1 MAAQKAL
8 QKNTS
13 KKKET
18 RAKSKSREVP
28 HTGLVAT
35 ILANRKLTVGVILG
49 VTLLAFLPVLGADFV
64 NWDDGDYSYENKFIT
79 NLFNPEIWTRTVQ
92 GNYHPLTMF
101 SMAINYAI
109 SGTNAWSYHLFNL
122 LFHLINCV
130 LVFRLAHL
138 LFNKNNFIAL
148 VTAILFAIHPVHV
161 ESVAWVSERKD
172 VLYGMFFLLGLIS
185 YVKYVDD
192 HSKKHYVLAMLF
204 MLLSLLSKPAAVIF
218 PVALFSIDFLRSR
231 KFNFSLVLEKLPF
244 FLFSLALGVATY
256 LFQKEA
262 GAVGVLGYESGQ
274 KLLFPFYGIMMYVV
288 KAFLPFN
295 LSPFYEL
302 PTIGIDLPTEYYV
315 APIFCVLLG
324 IVLYYSIKKNR
335 IIAFGILFFLINLL
349 LVIQIVSVGSAIVAD
364 RYTYIPYIGLF
375 FIAAWAIDKYARKNA
390 TALVTGITVI
400 LAFLTFNQSLVWKN
414 GASLWDKALKV
425 APSARAY
432 NNRGNLYLKEKD
444 FVSALEAFNGAIN
457 LNAIDDEAFGGRG
470 NVYFNTGKPDL
481 AIADYR
487 KSLSLK
493 PKSALVL
500 DNLGTAFLSKQM
512 YDSAFHCFN
521 KALSIDTSFHP
532 SLRNRGYTYMMFGN
546 YKSALEDF
554 TKFFTY
560 IQDNQEIYNFAG
572 TCYRQLGNPRES
584 VKFISKAI
592 SLEQRAE
599 FYVNRAHSYKLFDLG
614 AAKQDV
620 MTAKSKG
627 YAVPADL
634 LKEVGL

>member
-231 KFNFSLVLEKLPF
+231 KFNFF
-244 FLFSLALGVATY
+244 T
-256 LFQKEA
+256 
-262 GAVGVLGYESGQ
+262 
-274 KLLFPFYGIMMYVV
+274 
-288 KAFLPFN
+288 
-295 LSPFYEL
+295 
-302 PTIGIDLPTEYYV
+302 
-315 APIFCVLLG
+315 
-324 IVLYYSIKKNR
+324 
-335 IIAFGILFFLINLL
+335 
-349 LVIQIVSVGSAIVAD
+349 SA
-364 RYTYIPYIGLF
+364 
-375 FIAAWAIDKYARKNA
+375 
-390 TALVTGITVI
+390 
-400 LAFLTFNQSLVWKN
+400 
-414 GASLWDKALKV
+414 
-425 APSARAY
+425 
-432 NNRGNLYLKEKD
+432 
-444 FVSALEAFNGAIN
+444 
-457 LNAIDDEAFGGRG
+457 
-470 NVYFNTGKPDL
+470 
-481 AIADYR
+481 
-487 KSLSLK
+487 
-493 PKSALVL
+493 
-500 DNLGTAFLSKQM
+500 
-512 YDSAFHCFN
+512 
-521 KALSIDTSFHP
+521 
-532 SLRNRGYTYMMFGN
+532 
-546 YKSALEDF
+546 
-554 TKFFTY
+554 
-560 IQDNQEIYNFAG
+560 
-572 TCYRQLGNPRES
+572 
-584 VKFISKAI
+584 
-592 SLEQRAE
+592 
-599 FYVNRAHSYKLFDLG
+599 
-614 AAKQDV
+614 
-620 MTAKSKG
+620 
-627 YAVPADL
+627 
-634 LKEVGL
+634 

>member
-1 MAAQKAL
+1 MSCITL
-8 QKNTS
+8 PS
-13 KKKET
+13 VIHVDSET
-18 RAKSKSREVP
+18 AS
-28 HTGLVAT
+28 
-35 ILANRKLTVGVILG
+35 
-49 VTLLAFLPVLGADFV
+49 
-64 NWDDGDYSYENKFIT
+64 
-79 NLFNPEIWTRTVQ
+79 
-92 GNYHPLTMF
+92 
-101 SMAINYAI
+101 
-109 SGTNAWSYHLFNL
+109 
-122 LFHLINCV
+122 
-130 LVFRLAHL
+130 
-138 LFNKNNFIAL
+138 AL
-148 VTAILFAIHPVHV
+148 VKVIFTFTGCAFVVFP
-161 ESVAWVSERKD
+161 
-172 VLYGMFFLLGLIS
+172 LIIN
-185 YVKYVDD
+185 
-192 HSKKHYVLAMLF
+192 
-204 MLLSLLSKPAAVIF
+204 LSKED
-218 PVALFSIDFLRSR
+218 SSDD
-231 KFNFSLVLEKLPF
+231 
-244 FLFSLALGVATY
+244 
-256 LFQKEA
+256 
-262 GAVGVLGYESGQ
+262 
-274 KLLFPFYGIMMYVV
+274 
-288 KAFLPFN
+288 LPFN

>member
-1 MAAQKAL
+1 MAAQKIVPP
-8 QKNTS
+8 KTS
-13 KKKET
+13 KKKAT
-18 RAKSKSREVP
+18 GAKAKSKEVP

-35 ILANRKLTVGVILG
+35 ILANPKLTIGVIVG

-79 NLFNPEIWTRTVQ
+79 NLFNPEIFTRTVQ

-122 LFHLINCV
+122 LFHLVNCV
-130 LVFRLAHL
+130 LVFRLAYL
-138 LFNKNNFIAL
+138 LSEKNNFIAL
-148 VTAILFAIHPVHV
+148 VTAMLFAIHPVHV

-172 VLYGMFFLLGLIS
+172 VLYGLFFLLGLIS
-185 YVKYVDD
+185 YAKYVDEL
-192 HSKKHYVLAMLF
+192 SRKQYVLAMIF
-204 MLLSLLSKPAAVIF
+204 MALSLLSKPAAVIF
-218 PVALFSIDFLRSR
+218 PVALFSIDFLRAR

-244 FLFSLALGVATY
+244 FLFALALGVATY
-256 LFQKEA
+256 LFQKKA

-274 KLLFPFYGIMMYVV
+274 KILFPFYGVMMYVV
-288 KAFLPFN
+288 KAILPFN

-302 PTIGIDLPTEYYV
+302 PTIGVDLPAEYYAGPV
-315 APIFCVLLG
+315 FCLLLG
-324 IVLYYSIKKNR
+324 IVLYYSLKKNR
-335 IIAFGILFFLINLL
+335 VIAFGILFFIINLL

-375 FIAAWAIDKYARKNA
+375 FIAAWAIDKYARKNSS
-390 TALVTGITVI
+390 ALVAGITVI
-400 LAFLTFNQSLVWKN
+400 LAFLTFNQSLVWHN

-432 NNRGNLYLKEKD
+432 NNRGTLYLKEND
-444 FVSALEAFNGAIN
+444 FASALEAFTGAIS
-457 LNAIDDEAFGGRG
+457 LNAVDDEAYGGRG
-470 NVYFNTGKPDL
+470 NVYFNTGKTDL

-512 YDSAFHCFN
+512 YDSAFNCFN
-521 KALSIDTSFHP
+521 KALAVDSAFNP
-532 SLRNRGYTYMMFGN
+532 SYRNRGYTYMMFGN
-546 YKSALEDF
+546 YQKALQDF

-560 IQDNQEIYNFAG
+560 VQDNCEIYNFAG
-572 TCYRQLGNPRES
+572 TCYRQIGNPRES
-584 VKFISKAI
+584 VKFITRALSI
-592 SLEQRAE
+592 EQRAE
-599 FYVNRAHSYKLFDLG
+599 FYVNRAYSYKLFDPG

-627 YAVPADL
+627 YAIPADL
-634 LKEVGL
+634 STAVGM